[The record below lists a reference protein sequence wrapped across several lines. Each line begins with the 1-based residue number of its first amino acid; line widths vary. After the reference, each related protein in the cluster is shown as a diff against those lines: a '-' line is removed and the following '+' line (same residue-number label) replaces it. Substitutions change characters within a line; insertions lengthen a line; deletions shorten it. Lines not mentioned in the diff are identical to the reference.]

1 MRNTITRTITT
12 ATIRTATIAT
22 ENGEI
27 KAIEHTPITAHGNID
42 SETALKLARKKY
54 GKTANIVVLEVSTSD
69 DEYEISVD
77 DFIKYATKIEK

>member
-12 ATIRTATIAT
+12 ADIHTATIRM

-27 KAIEHTPITAHGNID
+27 KAIANPTITAYGNID
-42 SETALKLARKKY
+42 TETAQKIARKKY
-54 GKTANIVVLEVSTSD
+54 GKNANVVVLEVVHID
-69 DEYEISVD
+69 NEYEISVE

>member
-12 ATIRTATIAT
+12 ATIKTATVRMD
-22 ENGEI
+22 NGEI
-27 KAIEHTPITAHGNID
+27 KAIANPDITAHGNID
-42 SETALKLARKKY
+42 MDTAQKIARKKY
-54 GKTANIVVLEVSTSD
+54 GKNNNVVVLEIVHTD